1 LQLLMTQYHIP
12 PATQHS
18 QHIRP
23 PISLER

>member
-1 LQLLMTQYHIP
+1 LRLLMTQYHIP

-23 PISLER
+23 PI